1 MILGPQLAQEVAK
14 MLDEVVV
21 LLVLAVHG
29 KGPQLKHLLV

>member
-1 MILGPQLAQEVAK
+1 

-29 KGPQLKHLLV
+29 KGPQSKQMMRVVVLLRKVLT